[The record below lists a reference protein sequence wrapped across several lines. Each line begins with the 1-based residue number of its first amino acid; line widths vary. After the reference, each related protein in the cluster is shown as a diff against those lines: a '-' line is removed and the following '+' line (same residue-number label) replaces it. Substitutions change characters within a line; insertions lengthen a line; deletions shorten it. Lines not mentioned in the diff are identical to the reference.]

1 LKMSFLNINQRQQA
15 FEGARGQFER
25 LSDLPVGTVD
35 EQLQRQLEDELANLE
50 RQATEGQGRISQIER
65 ERGAIESIGTEGGRS
80 LSDEELLGYLETGD
94 LPGGLR
100 GGRPE
105 GEGTAPEGGLGEGG
119 EGEGDGEGGEGEGRR
134 CWWRGR
140 GWRREVRTKLR
151 LQHRCRQPLFLVN
164 HCLLDQ
170 KRHLLQVE

>member
-1 LKMSFLNINQRQQA
+1 LEEVERPTFDPIVIPQDVRQATTRSLIENELQRLENELSNINQQQQA

-65 ERGAIESIGTEGGRS
+65 ERGAIEGIGTEGGRS

-105 GEGTAPEGGLGEGG
+105 GEGHSTRRWAWRRG
-119 EGEGDGEGGEGEGRR
+119 EGEGDGAGGEGDGEGAGGEGEG
-134 CWWRGR
+134 
-140 GWRREVRTKLR
+140 VAA
-151 LQHRCRQPLFLVN
+151 
-164 HCLLDQ
+164 
-170 KRHLLQVE
+170 